1 MNNVK
6 SNIIN
11 SEEFRERIYKK
22 LEPTGWNTALRMH
35 IKSNQFIAL
44 LDNLKNEVNL
54 NNRFTPTFKNVFNA
68 FENSSYDNTTVI
80 LLGTEPYLKIQESD
94 GLAYSCSRLV
104 RPKTS
109 LVNIQKAITESIP
122 NALSK
127 SNSLKY
133 LADEGVLLLNS
144 SLTGQISKTNKHK
157 EYWKPFI
164 AHLLDHL
171 NSNKPNMVYLLLGE
185 EAQFWED
192 LIENT
197 NNIVKAP
204 DPSITPWNYNDCFN
218 KVNEILVSQAL
229 PEIKW

>member
-11 SEEFRERIYKK
+11 SEEFRELIYKK

-35 IKSNQFIAL
+35 IKSNQFITL
-44 LDNLKNEVNL
+44 LDNLKNEVDL

-68 FENSSYDNTTVI
+68 FETSSYDSTSVI
-80 LLGTEPYLKIQESD
+80 LLGSEPYLRIHEAD

-109 LVNIQKAITESIP
+109 LVNIQKAIGESVP
-122 NALSK
+122 
-127 SNSLKY
+127 NSLCKTNSLRY
-133 LADEGVLLLNS
+133 LGDEGVLLLNT
-144 SLTGQISKTNKHK
+144 SLTGQISKPNKH
-157 EYWKPFI
+157 EQYWKPFI

-171 NSNKPNMVYLLLGE
+171 SSNKPNMVYLLLGE
-185 EAQFWED
+185 QAHFWED
-192 LIENT
+192 LIDNT
-197 NNIVKAP
+197 DNIVKAP
-204 DPSITPWNYNDCFN
+204 DPSITPWEHNDCFN
-218 KVNEILVSQAL
+218 KVNEILVSQEL